1 MWPWYPCWC
10 MYCDTAQA
18 KAGNVTYL
26 WSCLSSLGPRANSIS
41 DLWWMVWQEGVAQ
54 IVMLT
59 NIQEGGKVGSWAY
72 CLCPCFCTVQFSSIQ
87 FRMMSIRSG
96 KTNKQHVH
104 STPSLRGFPNVP
116 EKRFQCSSGWRWP
129 SLVRPFKE
137 DRRALPLSGPI
148 SPPGDRLC
156 DVFGFCDGSYC
167 LKLLNI

>member
-1 MWPWYPCWC
+1 

-41 DLWWMVWQEGVAQ
+41 DLWWMVWQEGVTQ

-156 DVFGFCDGSYC
+156 DVLGFCDGSYC

>member
-1 MWPWYPCWC
+1 MC
-10 MYCDTAQA
+10 CDTAQA
-18 KAGNVTYL
+18 KAGNIAYL

-72 CLCPCFCTVQFSSIQ
+72 SLCPCFCTVQFSSIQ
-87 FRMMSIRSG
+87 DG
-96 KTNKQHVH
+96 VYPLGNKTHLH
-104 STPSLRGFPNVP
+104 STPSLGGVPNVP

-129 SLVRPFKE
+129 SLIRPFKE
-137 DRRALPLSGPI
+137 GRLALPLSGPI

-156 DVFGFCDGSYC
+156 DVLGFCDGRFC
-167 LKLLNI
+167 LKLLSI